1 MNANVGVNDA
11 RVRWILAVA
20 CFAVAIV
27 WNASPVL
34 ALLGALLALLLAGTA
49 LTHACP
55 VYRLFHISTAA
66 HPHIPA
72 PRS

>member
-1 MNANVGVNDA
+1 MNANVGVVDA
-11 RVRWILAVA
+11 RIRWVLAIA
-20 CFAVAIV
+20 CFAVAII

-34 ALLGALLALLLAGTA
+34 ALLGALFALLLAGTA

-55 VYRLFHISTAA
+55 LYRLLHLSTA

-72 PRS
+72 PRG

>member
-1 MNANVGVNDA
+1 MNANVGAVDA
-11 RVRWILAVA
+11 RIRWVLAIA
-20 CFAVAIV
+20 CFAVAII

-55 VYRLFHISTAA
+55 LYRLLHISTA
-66 HPHIPA
+66 HPHLPA
-72 PRS
+72 PRT

>member
-1 MNANVGVNDA
+1 MNTNVGVLDA
-11 RVRWILAVA
+11 RVRWILAIG
-20 CFAVAIV
+20 CFAVAII

-55 VYRLFHISTAA
+55 FYRLLHISTAHRHTSA
-66 HPHIPA
+66 A
-72 PRS
+72 RN

>member
-1 MNANVGVNDA
+1 MNANVGVVDA
-11 RVRWILAVA
+11 TVRWILAIG
-20 CFAVAIV
+20 CFAVAII

-55 VYRLFHISTAA
+55 LYRLLHISTA
-66 HPHIPA
+66 HRHIPA
-72 PRS
+72 ARN

>member
-1 MNANVGVNDA
+1 MNANIGAVDA
-11 RVRWILAVA
+11 GVRWVLAAA
-20 CFAVAIV
+20 CFGVAIV

-55 VYRLFHISTAA
+55 LYRLLRISTA
-66 HPHIPA
+66 HRQIPA